1 MNKITVGFL
10 WHMHQPYYRDPLT
23 GSFLM
28 PWVRLHA
35 VRGYYDMIAV
45 LDDFPGVKCT
55 FNLVPSLIAQLLDYT
70 KNNQTDIDFVLS
82 GRKPAEL
89 SPDEKKQ
96 ILQRFFSCNQATM
109 ITPFSRYEELLKKK
123 AGKKSDEFARD
134 FSDQDIMD
142 LQVLFNLTWI
152 GFMGRKDPGIAEL
165 IKKGRQFNEYDKRY
179 VLDFHMKILSKI
191 LPLYKNAKD
200 RGQIEIT
207 TSPFYHPISPLLMNV
222 GFAHRC
228 METRLPEEGFSHPED
243 LDAQIGKSI
252 ELYTSVFGDIPVGFW
267 PPEGS
272 VCPEMMEI
280 LSRHG
285 LKWAATD
292 EDILFMSLREQR
304 TGTKLFRP
312 YKVSDGISSIS
323 MFFRDRVLSDMIG
336 FVYSKNPSDA
346 AANDFISHLE
356 DIRKG
361 AKTYA
366 YNPFISIILDGENPW
381 EYYPDSGEGF
391 LRKLYQGLSD
401 SPNIKTDT
409 FSSYLLANPVKE
421 TIENLFT
428 GSWINHN
435 FSIWIGHEEDRKA
448 WEYLSKTR
456 KYVESKGKAAHE
468 LSWEEIYI
476 AEGSD
481 WFWWFGDEFTILN
494 KGEFD
499 SLFRLHLRNC
509 YELHNDVPPEYLFKS
524 IITPYDISPQKEPS
538 GFIRP
543 VIDGCVT
550 HFYEWRKAGVYL
562 ARPES
567 SSMFRHSGYIHKIFY
582 GYDEQNLYFRLE
594 SISLPK
600 EAVVKICFVL
610 GKAINVILNLADNMM
625 FLQAEGGTEPLQ
637 NNIGKLALGD
647 SIELGISFSALGL
660 KPQQKVRF
668 YFVLME
674 AGIEIERHPA
684 SGLLALEVPGR
695 DFERKMWYV

>member
-35 VRGYYDMIAV
+35 VRGYYDMISV
-45 LDDFPGVKCT
+45 LDDFPDVKCT
-55 FNLVPSLIAQLLDYT
+55 FNLVPSLISQLLDYT
-70 KNNQTDIDFVLS
+70 ENNQTDIDFVLS

-123 AGKKSDEFARD
+123 AGKKTDEFARD

-152 GFMGRKDPGIAEL
+152 GFTGRKDPGIAEL
-165 IKKGRQFNEYDKRY
+165 IKKGRQFGEYDKKY
-179 VLDFHMKILSKI
+179 VLDFHMKMLAKI
-191 LPLYKNAKD
+191 IPLYRDARD

-222 GFAHRC
+222 GYAHRC

-243 LDAQIGKSI
+243 LEAQIEKSI
-252 ELYTSVFGDIPVGFW
+252 DLYKKVFGDSPDGLW

-280 LSRHG
+280 LSRYG
-285 LKWAATD
+285 IKWAATD
-292 EDILFMSLREQR
+292 EDILFLSLREQR
-304 TGTKLFRP
+304 TGVKLFRP
-312 YKVSDGISSIS
+312 YKVVQGSSS
-323 MFFRDRVLSDMIG
+323 VDMFFRDRDLSDMIG
-336 FVYSKNPSDA
+336 FVYSKNASSTA
-346 AANDFISHLE
+346 AANFISHLE

-361 AKTYA
+361 ARTYPF
-366 YNPFISIILDGENPW
+366 NPFVSVILDGENPW
-381 EYYPDSGEGF
+381 EYYPDGGEGF
-391 LRKLYQGLSD
+391 LRELYQGLSG
-401 SPNIKTDT
+401 SQNIITDT
-409 FSSYLLANPVKE
+409 FSSYLAANPVKE
-421 TIENLFT
+421 TVENLFT

-456 KYVESKGKAAHE
+456 KYVESKGKDAHK

-494 KGEFD
+494 KGDFD
-499 SLFRLHLRNC
+499 RLFRLHLRNC
-509 YELHNDVPPEYLFKS
+509 YELHGDVPPSYLFKS

-538 GFIRP
+538 GFVRP
-543 VIDGCVT
+543 VIDGFVT

-562 ARPES
+562 TRPES
-567 SSMFRHSGYIHKIFY
+567 SSMYRHSGYIHKILY
-582 GYDEQNLYFRLE
+582 GFDEQHLYFKLE
-594 SISLPK
+594 TAALPIN
-600 EAVVKICFVL
+600 ALVKICFILDKPV
-610 GKAINVILNLADNMM
+610 NVILNLAERRMT
-625 FLQAEGGTEPLQ
+625 LQTEGGTGISGGET
-637 NNIGKLALGD
+637 GKMAVGD

-660 KPQQKVRF
+660 KPHDKIRF
-668 YFVLME
+668 YFILME
-674 AGIEIERHPA
+674 SGIEIERHPS
-684 SGLLALEVPGR
+684 SGLLALEVPGE